1 MSNSA
6 NQLLGQ
12 LYDISFVSFTA
23 DDLLEA
29 LGAPEGATIDTS
41 SVKTFAGSLTG
52 DRVSFEYDEV
62 SGEFRYLIP
71 GGYTSTEITVDVTV
85 DGVTTNLEFSQ
96 SLESGYDLVYDTL
109 IAENSAWAEFGDSRN
124 VSLFDERNST
134 RQTSFTGLSFRG
146 IESDYF
152 VVVDGIGLGRP
163 AIVAIPEENIGSITD
178 RAVYTFNS
186 DPRFGG
192 FGVRVNDFE
201 DSPGVIDIPERVG
214 STLVTQELPDSVFD
228 FTSGDDLG
236 SYLTEQGA
244 GYFRKVGDF
253 FVPVDESE
261 IQTEADL
268 KNLYFCDPAVS
279 IDPVAQFMDP
289 TTGDIAP
296 TLGGNVPPRDAYDGT
311 SAIERY
317 CVCVDELPFFD
328 TTVTEAGVEGVDFWY
343 DGAIS
348 PNFDQ
353 DAFWYRGAAPLE
365 EGGDSKYWFKFK
377 NTDTTD
383 ELTGGGEYALVATK
397 RDALDNGE
405 TLDSL
410 TGEYV
415 FSKSFAS
422 PDGIRHI
429 CWY

>member
-1 MSNSA
+1 M
-6 NQLLGQ
+6 
-12 LYDISFVSFTA
+12 IV
-23 DDLLEA
+23 E
-29 LGAPEGATIDTS
+29 
-41 SVKTFAGSLTG
+41 
-52 DRVSFEYDEV
+52 
-62 SGEFRYLIP
+62 
-71 GGYTSTEITVDVTV
+71 
-85 DGVTTNLEFSQ
+85 
-96 SLESGYDLVYDTL
+96 
-109 IAENSAWAEFGDSRN
+109 N

-311 SAIERY
+311 SAIELY
-317 CVCVDELPFFD
+317 CVCVNDLPFFN
-328 TTVTEAGVEGVDFWY
+328 TSPTEAGTEGVDFWY
-343 DGAIS
+343 DGEIS

-397 RDALDNGE
+397 RDALDNGQ

-422 PDGIRHI
+422 PDGIRLYAGI
-429 CWY
+429 DEAAIQELSNFGAEDIEVYRWDVAAGQIVGTDGREILGGRLDNRFDTIGDEYAGSLSELNNNAYLDTLA